1 MMRTINVENLIRWAL
16 GKQLLM
22 VALCVAAAVPTS
34 AQNPAPAPTR
44 PLIGSPTAAQGFQQ
58 LAKDRLAS
66 DFIQDRVYRFK
77 EAGDLWVP
85 YSIFV
90 PRNYDKSKKWPLI
103 VNLHG
108 LNITPVQ
115 QIRFEGVAELAEKY
129 GYLVVCPLGY
139 SVRSFWGMP
148 NIGRGLIAGEPGFE
162 NEKNLKLS
170 VQELAYTDTMNVFNL
185 VKQEFNVDESRIF
198 LMGHSMGGA
207 GAYFYA
213 AKHPEIWAGVAPI
226 AGGGIDDRYAPGER
240 VKNLTFLVM
249 QGEKDLIINAEASR
263 ASVAKM
269 KELGIKHTYIE
280 VSGADHEVWIRHNPA
295 NIAKLFEFFNGLSK
309 EKAKP

>member
-1 MMRTINVENLIRWAL
+1 MMRTINVENLTRQLL
-16 GKQLLM
+16 GKHLLM
-22 VALCVAAAVPTS
+22 VALCVAAASTTTS
-34 AQNPAPAPTR
+34 AQTPAPAPTPTPAR
-44 PLIGSPTAAQGFQQ
+44 PIIGSPTAAAGFQQ

-77 EAGDLWVP
+77 EAGDLWLP

-129 GYLVVCPLGY
+129 GYIVVCPMGY

-162 NEKNLKLS
+162 NEKSLKL
-170 VQELAYTDTMNVFNL
+170 ECARACL
-185 VKQEFNVDESRIF
+185 R
-198 LMGHSMGGA
+198 GH
-207 GAYFYA
+207 
-213 AKHPEIWAGVAPI
+213 
-226 AGGGIDDRYAPGER
+226 DER
-240 VKNLTFLVM
+240 VQPSQERV
-249 QGEKDLIINAEASR
+249 Q
-263 ASVAKM
+263 
-269 KELGIKHTYIE
+269 Y
-280 VSGADHEVWIRHNPA
+280 
-295 NIAKLFEFFNGLSK
+295 
-309 EKAKP
+309 